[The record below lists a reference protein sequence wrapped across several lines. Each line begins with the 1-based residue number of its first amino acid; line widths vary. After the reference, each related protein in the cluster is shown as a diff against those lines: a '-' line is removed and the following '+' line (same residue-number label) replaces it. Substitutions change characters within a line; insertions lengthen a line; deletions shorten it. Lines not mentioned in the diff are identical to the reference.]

1 MLAEVMRPR
10 FEELFR
16 YLRKELHRADVYE
29 LIAGGV
35 VLTGGVA
42 QTPGILELAEE
53 VLEVGV
59 RLGLPQDVSGIEEVS
74 RSPAYSTGVGLL
86 LFARQQRPLG
96 SGSGMRR
103 LGGGEAGQLFN
114 RMKGWFKGNL

>member
-1 MLAEVMRPR
+1 
-10 FEELFR
+10 
-16 YLRKELHRADVYE
+16 
-29 LIAGGV
+29 

-59 RLGLPQDVSGIEEVS
+59 RLGLPQEVTGIDEVT

-86 LFARQQRPLG
+86 LFARQQRPAG
-96 SGSGMRR
+96 GNGGMRR
-103 LGGGEAGQLFN
+103 FGSSDAGQLLG
-114 RMKGWFKGNL
+114 RVKGWFKGNL